1 MKRHEKMY
9 KSLGNAVANNDE
21 IIDNIKGFT
30 KKEEKE
36 FYEQK
41 AKDYISFSKWFLKEH
56 YDLELE
62 IPLKINGRLK
72 RALGR
77 FEYTVD
83 SDNNE
88 EAKKVQLSKDL
99 VRYHTEEETHKVLIH
114 ELIHYALF
122 TLDKPFDDG
131 DEYFENELRKHNST
145 SNSDEPMRIIPTQ
158 PTKRKVRILTHQC
171 QDCGLT
177 FERRKDMTNSY
188 RCRCG
193 GQLEITDIRE
203 L

>member
-41 AKDYISFSKWFLKEH
+41 TKDYISFSKWFLKEH
-56 YDLELE
+56 YDLELN
-62 IPLKINGRLK
+62 IPFKINGRLK
-72 RALGR
+72 RFNGR
-77 FEYTVD
+77 FVYTVYPNG
-83 SDNNE
+83 SE
-88 EAKKVQLSKDL
+88 KAKQIELAKDL

-145 SNSDEPMRIIPTQ
+145 SNSDRPMRIIPTQ
-158 PTKRKVRILTHQC
+158 PTKRKVKILTHQC

-188 RCRCG
+188 SCRCG
-193 GQLEITDIRE
+193 GHLEITDIRE

>member
-1 MKRHEKMY
+1 MTKHEKMY
-9 KSLGNAVANNDE
+9 KSLGNVETNNDE

-36 FYEQK
+36 FYEK
-41 AKDYISFSKWFLKEH
+41 KTKDYISFSKWFLKEH
-56 YDLELE
+56 YDLKLE
-62 IPLKINGRLK
+62 IPFKINGRLK

-83 SDNNE
+83 VVNNE
-88 EAKKVQLSKDL
+88 EKAKKIQLSKDL

-145 SNSDEPMRIIPTQ
+145 SNSDKPMRIIPT
-158 PTKRKVRILTHQC
+158 KRKVRTLTHQC

-188 RCRCG
+188 RCGCG
-193 GQLEITDIRE
+193 GHLAITDIRE

>member
-41 AKDYISFSKWFLKEH
+41 TKDYISFSKWFLKEH
-56 YDLELE
+56 YNLDLK
-62 IPLKINGRLK
+62 IPFKINGRLK
-72 RALGR
+72 RFNGR
-77 FEYTVD
+77 FVYTVYPNG
-83 SDNNE
+83 SE
-88 EAKKVQLSKDL
+88 KAKQIELSKDL

-122 TLDKPFDDG
+122 TLEKPFDDG
-131 DEYFENELRKHNST
+131 DEYFENELRKHHSI
-145 SNSDEPMRIIPTQ
+145 SNSDEQMRVTP
-158 PTKRKVRILTHQC
+158 KRKVKYLTHQC

-193 GQLEITDIRE
+193 GHLEITDIRE

>member
-1 MKRHEKMY
+1 MTRHEKMY
-9 KSLGNAVANNDE
+9 KSLGNVETNNDE

-36 FYEQK
+36 FYEK
-41 AKDYISFSKWFLKEH
+41 KTKDYISFSKWFLKEH
-56 YDLELE
+56 YDLKLE
-62 IPLKINGRLK
+62 IPFKINGRLK

-83 SDNNE
+83 VVNNE
-88 EAKKVQLSKDL
+88 EKAKKIQLSKDL

-145 SNSDEPMRIIPTQ
+145 SNSDKPMRIIPT
-158 PTKRKVRILTHQC
+158 KRKVRTLTHQC

-188 RCRCG
+188 RCGCG
-193 GQLEITDIRE
+193 GHLAITDIRE